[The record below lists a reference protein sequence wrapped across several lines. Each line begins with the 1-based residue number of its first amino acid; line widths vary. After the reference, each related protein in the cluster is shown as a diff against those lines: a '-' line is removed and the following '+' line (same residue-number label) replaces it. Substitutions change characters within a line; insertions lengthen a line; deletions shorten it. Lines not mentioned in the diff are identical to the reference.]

1 MANVSIWLDV
11 RRANKK
17 NEFPLKLAVTNKSR
31 VAYVALGINVQRS
44 QWNERK
50 GEVTKHPR
58 RMQLNAFI
66 IDTLTK
72 YRHALMELGA
82 GQGVRE
88 LSAKELRDTLMEK
101 VQPGKKSSGAFKA
114 AFDGFIAGKENKRTA
129 AIYRSTWR
137 RIEAFEPK
145 AEWLAFED
153 VNRAWLEKFNVW
165 MTTSA
170 PKANARGIHLRN
182 IRAVFNWAIDNE
194 RTTLYPF
201 RRFKIRM
208 EQTRKRN
215 VSAERLR
222 QIVEADVKKWEQKYV
237 DAFRL
242 SFLLI
247 GINMADLLTLP
258 SDAIKDGRLEY
269 RRAKTHRLYS
279 IKVEPEAQAIIEKYQ
294 GKRLLL
300 SWTEGC
306 KDYRSFYLKINPVL
320 KRIAPDV
327 TTYWARH
334 SWATIAASLDIP
346 KETIAHALGHAQST
360 VTDIYIEFDERKV
373 DAANRRVI
381 DRVFGKSKDL

>member
-31 VAYVALGINVQRS
+31 VAYIALGVSVQRS
-44 QWNERK
+44 QWNEHK
-50 GEVTKHPR
+50 SEVTKHPR

-66 IDTLTK
+66 SDTLTT
-72 YRHALMELGA
+72 YRHALMERSV
-82 GQGVRE
+82 GQSVRE
-88 LSAKELRDTLMEK
+88 LSAKELRDALMEK
-101 VQPGKKSSGAFKA
+101 VQSEKKSSGAFKA
-114 AFDGFIAGKENKRTA
+114 AFDGFIDGKENKRTA

-137 RIEAFEPK
+137 RIEAFDPK
-145 AEWLAFED
+145 AEWLSFED
-153 VNRAWLEKFNVW
+153 VSRAWLEKFNVW
-165 MTTSA
+165 MTESA
-170 PKANARGIHLRN
+170 PKANARGVHLRN

-194 RTTLYPF
+194 QTTLYPF
-201 RRFKIRM
+201 RRFKIRV

-215 VSAERLR
+215 LSAERLR
-222 QIVEADVKKWEQKYV
+222 EIIEADVKKWEQKYV

-279 IKVEPEAQAIIEKYQ
+279 VKIEPEAQAIIDKYR

-300 SWTEGC
+300 SWAEDH

-360 VTDIYIEFDERKV
+360 VTDIYIEFDNRKV
-373 DAANRRVI
+373 DEANRRVI
-381 DRVFGKSKDL
+381 DRVFGQSKDI